1 MKKTT
6 LILLLVFLSSCM
18 AEKTTVGKIC
28 SKIKTNPN
36 LIQDYQKGKMFK
48 IPLFFFD
55 LTFLPDDSQEWI
67 GKDPTGKTYARVM
80 MKNKEGKK
88 IGQDCISSYQA
99 KCTFYVKGYFAGYLS
114 EENGYGN
121 NCEIRLERAKVLN
134 KIKK

>member
-6 LILLLVFLSSCM
+6 LILLFLFLSSCM
-18 AEKTTVGKIC
+18 AEKTTVGQICTKIN
-28 SKIKTNPN
+28 TNPK
-36 LIQDYQKGKMFK
+36 LIQDYAKGKVFK

-55 LTFLPDDSQEWI
+55 LTFLPDDKQEWI
-67 GKDPTGKTYARVM
+67 GKDPTGKTYARVT
-80 MKNKEGKK
+80 MKNKEGEK

-99 KCTFYVKGYFAGYLS
+99 KCTFYVKGYFSGYLS
-114 EENGYGN
+114 EKNGYGN